1 MSIIYNPV
9 TETDRSAPM
18 IHSKRCCTVVLAL
31 MLGMLSGCAAYK
43 KCGVGG
49 CPGDAEITAAVQAAF
64 ARHAE
69 LQPPNVLNV
78 QTIDGVVYLYGLV
91 ATDLQR
97 QMAESAAKQ
106 APGVSKVINSIG
118 VSGNAR

>member
-1 MSIIYNPV
+1 
-9 TETDRSAPM
+9 M
-18 IHSKRCCTVVLAL
+18 ISSKQCCTVVLTL
-31 MLGMLSGCAAYK
+31 LLGMLSACAAYN

-49 CPGDAEITAAVQAAF
+49 CPGDAEITAAVQAEF
-64 ARHAE
+64 ARHSE

-91 ATDLQR
+91 DTDLQR
-97 QMAESAAKQ
+97 QIAESTAHR
-106 APGVSKVINSIG
+106 APGVTKVINSIG

>member
-1 MSIIYNPV
+1 MLS
-9 TETDRSAPM
+9 
-18 IHSKRCCTVVLAL
+18 SKRCCTVVLAL
-31 MLGMLSGCAAYK
+31 LLGMFCGCSAYK

-49 CPGDAEITAAVQAAF
+49 CPGDAETTAAVQAEF

-91 ATDLQR
+91 DTDLQR
-97 QMAESAAKQ
+97 QIAESVAKQ
-106 APGVSKVINSIG
+106 TPGVAKVINSIG

>member
-1 MSIIYNPV
+1 
-9 TETDRSAPM
+9 M
-18 IHSKRCCTVVLAL
+18 ISKRCCAVVLAL
-31 MLGMLSGCAAYK
+31 LMGILPGCAAYK

-49 CPGDAEITAAVQAAF
+49 CAGDAEITAAVRAEF
-64 ARHAE
+64 VKHSE

-91 ATDLQR
+91 DTDLQR
-97 QMAESAAKQ
+97 QIAESVAGQ
-106 APGVSKVINSIG
+106 TPGVAKVINSIG